1 MNNTGEKMNKR
12 IKFEDIAE
20 RRVKEVIH
28 KISLLGNLSNPNNYD
43 YTEDHVKQI
52 FSAIKKEVR
61 KVEMQFIS
69 KGKSE
74 VVEFKF
80 KK

>member
-1 MNNTGEKMNKR
+1 MLNNH
-12 IKFEDIAE
+12 
-20 RRVKEVIH
+20 IH

-43 YTEDHVKQI
+43 YTDDHVKQI
-52 FSAIKKEVR
+52 FSAIKKEVIW

-69 KGKSE
+69 KGKLSS
-74 VVEFKF
+74 VEFKF